1 MDSHR
6 YRRSARSSTRAK
18 INNLDA
24 LLADLTCG
32 NDALAETAMHKL
44 VAFGTEAV
52 SALRELANSPDS
64 DVRWWAISTLAQID
78 DADVDWFLAALDDE
92 SGEVKQAVV
101 LGLTARPYPKAAPA
115 LLDFLQHS
123 DSMLRSLA
131 MNALVALGTD
141 ATLALL
147 GFLES
152 HTAQDAARLSA
163 VRAIA
168 SIADKRAIPA
178 LMAALEEDSALI
190 RHWAEEGLEKLG
202 LDMVY
207 MKLD

>member
-6 YRRSARSSTRAK
+6 HRRSARPPARAK

-32 NDALAETAMHKL
+32 NDALAESAMHKL

-52 SALRELANSPDS
+52 PALRELANSPDP

-78 DADVDWFLAALDDE
+78 DADVEWLLAALDDE
-92 SGEVKQAVV
+92 SVEVQQAAV
-101 LGLTARPYPKAAPA
+101 LGLAARPYPKAVSA
-115 LLDFLQHS
+115 LLDFLQHP

-131 MNALVALGTD
+131 MNALIALGTD
-141 ATLALL
+141 ATLVLL
-147 GFLES
+147 GFLET
-152 HTAQDAARLSA
+152 HPAQDVARLSA
-163 VRAIA
+163 VRALA
-168 SIADKRAIPA
+168 SIGDKRAIPA